1 MRKHFLLLFLM
12 ALLPLAGFAAVSI
25 NTASVAVADIEYG
38 QTTPPTVVVGIS
50 EFATLTEGQDF
61 ERDGYYVKNGDAY
74 ISTTLSTLP
83 AGQTAYVKVVGI
95 GAYDGFAYGE
105 FQVAKATVTLKIK
118 DAAFF
123 TKVFKG
129 ENPEI
134 VANDVHCVVHGT
146 EYDNSTNALKA
157 SKFLTITAASL
168 GYSYGD
174 NQNVTTTGYAIT
186 FSGIALKDASNY
198 VLDITT
204 NARKMFITPAEINNE
219 AGTLFA
225 FTPETA
231 VNAYTYNGLAAG
243 QAPTYGIT
251 WDDDDDN
258 TTTAITLKEGTDFYV
273 KYYGDGD
280 EEGSLTKPVNADTY
294 TVKVFGKGNYTT
306 PTNNNDTPENDDDDI
321 VNAGV
326 QIDSYGFQIKKANMT
341 VMPIAQTKK
350 YDGDEFDLTTAKWNI
365 TGRVGADVQKT
376 ITGLRAVPD
385 AGVVLDS
392 KKGDYKITAEW
403 EGVDAQA
410 AQEAGYVEA
419 NNVSDENFEDLK
431 DNLYVLNFQEA
442 TEFEEGTQYY
452 LYENETYSP
461 AQIADADDFAAFDG
475 DLYVKAYEPVGGE
488 APFNQDITYYAPTAA
503 QDAVEGV
510 PAAMIGDLELTKNY
524 NVSVQ
529 KTTWK
534 IEARPLTITVPGI
547 KMKKGDA
554 NFPELVVDPT
564 AETPEPLKVSPAEEA
579 ENSGALEAEA
589 DDIIA
594 AFEVA
599 YDNGVGGVLWVPA
612 TVDPEVEAH
621 AMTAAEVQIPGYAE
635 AIIGKKLVYQSE
647 TPEADYYDENAD
659 ATNAAID
666 ALLAN
671 YAITWSKGT
680 LTVNGADFTIMPVVQ
695 NTIEYGEDYEI
706 GFFAYNPLTNE
717 EVDVPAD
724 AVKFQINGEDYTEL
738 PTDRGT
744 YTVTIKKNDAMG
756 TGDYQGGVITPM
768 PGSFT
773 IIKRHLTLEVADVKL
788 HKNDPSTILASKAD
802 FEITEADQ
810 AVLTKMG
817 ESISL
822 VYSFDTDKVDIDA
835 TTGKVKG
842 FKAEQNGEN
851 AILAVLAEGGD
862 NDNYEI
868 EDYTKGDLTFFDAN
882 ALAITA
888 NTDNAVILEAAN
900 NGSEDY
906 SVSLELDRTLAGGKW
921 NVLVLPFAIKPLDF
935 CTATDTYAIFD
946 VLTSVDKENRTFKF
960 SLKLDEIPANTPFL
974 VKPQADIKFKLNAT
988 DYLTFADCKIEY
1000 MENPGV
1006 EINETGVKFIG
1017 TYSDL
1022 DVDYSENPGQIMY
1035 MGSKYEFV
1043 TCEGR
1048 TKDLTIASTRA
1059 YLDYTGSGIVG
1070 ARIFVEEADG
1080 STTAISSINADGVAV
1095 PADGWYT
1102 LNGVKLQAA
1111 PVEKGVYINNGK
1123 KVVIK

>member
-25 NTASVAVADIEYG
+25 STASVAVADIEYG

-50 EFATLTEGQDF
+50 EFATLVENTDY

-105 FQVAKATVTLKIK
+105 FQVAKATVTLKIQ

-129 ENPEI
+129 EDPEI

-146 EYDNSTNALKA
+146 EYDNSTNAKQA

-204 NARKMFITPAEINNE
+204 NARKMFITPAVINNE
-219 AGTLFA
+219 AETLFA
-225 FTPETA
+225 FTPEEA
-231 VNAYTYNGLAAG
+231 VDAYTYDGLAAG

-258 TTTAITLKEGTDFYV
+258 TTAATTLVEGTDFYV
-273 KYYGDGD
+273 KYYGEGD

-321 VNAGV
+321 DNAGV
-326 QIDSYGFQIKKANMT
+326 QIASYGFRIKKANMT

-350 YDGDEFDLTTAKWNI
+350 YDGEEFDLTTAKWNI

-376 ITGLRAVPD
+376 ITGLRAVAD

-403 EGVDAQA
+403 LGVDAQA

-452 LYENETYSP
+452 SNDGGDYSP
-461 AQIADADDFAAFDG
+461 VEIADAAAFDAFNG
-475 DLYVKAYEPVGGE
+475 DLFVQKYLPVGTADFDGE
-488 APFNQDITYYAPTAA
+488 TAYYTQTPA

-554 NFPELVVDPT
+554 NFPALVDDQEEPQ
-564 AETPEPLKVSPAEEA
+564 PLKVSPAEEA
-579 ENSGALEAEA
+579 ENSGALEADA
-589 DDIIA
+589 ADIIA

-599 YDNGVGGVLWVPA
+599 YDNAEGGVLWVPA
-612 TVDPEVEAH
+612 TEGDDPVEAH

-635 AIIGKKLVYQSE
+635 AIIGKKIVYQSE
-647 TPEADYYDENAD
+647 NEGAAYYDAD
-659 ATNAAID
+659 AAAKNTAID

-717 EVDVPAD
+717 EVYVPAT
-724 AVKFQINGEDYTEL
+724 AVEFQINGEDYTEL

-744 YTVTIKKNDAMG
+744 YTVTIKPNAAMG
-756 TGDYQGGVITPM
+756 TDDYLGGTITLM